1 MIFLLCSICLL
12 GYLVNETQD
21 KEIMQSIN
29 SNNQM
34 TQNSDR
40 NSWMIS
46 DFDLEVQYDFLE
58 HSREIV
64 NIGQNSAYNEDGY
77 LYFKP
82 I

>member
-1 MIFLLCSICLL
+1 
-12 GYLVNETQD
+12 
-21 KEIMQSIN
+21 MQSIN

-58 HSREIV
+58 HSREVV

-77 LYFKP
+77 LYIPNP